1 MSIRKKANARDA
13 EPLAPAVERNFLQKE
28 RFSAMIFAMDVSK
41 EESRPAVEPE
51 FLSQA
56 FMSGVKL
63 RIGQM
68 NKTEHEG
75 LLRDIG
81 RYEINLEVNGT
92 VITLLKQEI
101 SYLTSPHPLIV
112 PPPGHRDEAAADVTA
127 GRPNIQQEFLDK
139 AIKDNQLLTLYLIN
153 GQRLK
158 AYLEAYDSFTL
169 LLKEGGRQ
177 HLYYKH
183 SITTINR

>member
-1 MSIRKKANARDA
+1 M
-13 EPLAPAVERNFLQKE
+13 EVL
-28 RFSAMIFAMDVSK
+28 K
-41 EESRPAVEPE
+41 EESKQAIEPQ

-56 FMSGVKL
+56 QASAVTL

-75 LLRDIG
+75 VIRDIG
-81 RYEINLEVNGT
+81 RYEINLEVNGKI
-92 VITLLKQEI
+92 VTLLKQEI
-101 SYLTSPHPLIV
+101 SYLT
-112 PPPGHRDEAAADVTA
+112 AAQPILTFPDQSSSQGSADQPA
-127 GRPNIQQEFLDK
+127 MSADSAIGRPNVQQEFLDK
-139 AIKDNQLLTLYLIN
+139 AIKENQVLTLFLLN
-153 GQRLK
+153 GQRIK
-158 AYLEAYDSFTL
+158 ANVEAYDNFTI

>member
-1 MSIRKKANARDA
+1 
-13 EPLAPAVERNFLQKE
+13 
-28 RFSAMIFAMDVSK
+28 MIFPMEVLK
-41 EESRPAVEPE
+41 QESRQAIEPQ

-56 FMSGVKL
+56 LAKGIKL

-75 LLRDIG
+75 ILRDIG

-92 VITLLKQEI
+92 LITLLKQEI
-101 SYLTSPHPLIV
+101 AYFSAPQALLT
-112 PPPGHRDEAAADVTA
+112 PPILQTSSTDSEQSLAAANA
-127 GRPNIQQEFLDK
+127 APGRPNIQQEFLDK
-139 AIKDNQLLTLYLIN
+139 AIKERQLLTLYLVN
-153 GQRLK
+153 GQRMK
-158 AYLEAYDSFTL
+158 AHIEAYDSFTIL
-169 LLKEGGRQ
+169 LSEGGRQ